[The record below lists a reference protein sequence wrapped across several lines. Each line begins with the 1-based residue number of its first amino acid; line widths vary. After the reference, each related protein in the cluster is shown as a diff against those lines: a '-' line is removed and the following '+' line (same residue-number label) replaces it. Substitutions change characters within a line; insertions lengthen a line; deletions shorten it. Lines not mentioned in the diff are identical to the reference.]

1 MKCQRNLFIID
12 DYVDPQKDAIYQI
25 LKNKKKDYL
34 FLDAQPF
41 CNNVFEPHYYRQVW
55 LELCRSVSEQLD
67 MDIAFCGAL
76 SPEMIE
82 NIENTRFF
90 NVHWLTILSSEE
102 KILARLKI
110 SKIKESTGAILRN
123 EWVKA
128 NYKTLFP
135 QVKLLDITEISDE
148 SVADTIDRWIVSHSS
163 HNLQQQE

>member
-1 MKCQRNLFIID
+1 MKRNLFIID
-12 DYVDPQKDAIYQI
+12 DYVDPQKDAIYRI
-25 LKNKKKDYL
+25 LKNKKKEYL
-34 FLDAQPF
+34 FLDAQPY

-67 MDIAFCGAL
+67 IDIAFCGAL
-76 SPEMIE
+76 APEMIE

-102 KILARLKI
+102 KILARLEI

-135 QVKLLDITEISDE
+135 QVKLLDITEMSDE
-148 SVADTIDRWIVSHSS
+148 LVADTIDRWIVSHSS
-163 HNLQQQE
+163 HNLQHQE